1 MDEDK
6 PVCDC
11 CHYRAELKSYRG
23 PLRGQNIVGELDGS
37 KFCLIC
43 ASTFLSHCVTYP
55 MLYSMDASL
64 FSSIGWIANYL
75 ADLIRSQKESFHG
88 DAV

>member
-1 MDEDK
+1 MDQEK
-6 PVCDC
+6 PICDC
-11 CHYRAELKSYRG
+11 CHYPAELKRYRG
-23 PLRGQNIVGELDGS
+23 PLRGQSLVGEPDGS

-43 ASTFLSHCVTYP
+43 ASTFLSHYVTYP
-55 MLYSMDASL
+55 MLYGTDANL

-75 ADLIRSQKESFHG
+75 ADLIRSQKETSHG